1 MTALKTL
8 LSGLAVAVLA
18 GCANLPQS
26 SGPDRRLEA
35 VNDAGRAQFVLTVAN
50 ARSSL
55 DGLVDSM
62 LWRGVYGGESARG
75 CARVR
80 LSLADRNN
88 QWHYLVCGQEV
99 LEIMDVAPA
108 PAKDVRI
115 VVALDSLTRAAWRSG
130 RVQRMPHGVFE
141 LEAEPVGPPSFGGCR
156 AIDQRLI
163 YQDMLVDV
171 REEKVCGVGR

>member
-1 MTALKTL
+1 MKIILATFVAAL
-8 LSGLAVAVLA
+8 LA
-18 GCANLPQS
+18 GCASLPPT
-26 SGPDRRLEA
+26 SGPDRRIEA

-55 DGLVDSM
+55 DGLVDGM
-62 LWRGVYGGESARG
+62 LWRGVYGGESSRG

-88 QWHYLVCGQEV
+88 EWHYLVCGQEV
-99 LEIMDVAPA
+99 LEIMDVAPK
-108 PAKDVRI
+108 PAKDIRI

-130 RVQRMPHGVFE
+130 RVQRMPHGAFE
-141 LEAEPVGPPSFGGCR
+141 LEAEPAGPPSFGGCR
-156 AIDQRLI
+156 QIDQRLI

-171 REEKVCGVGR
+171 REERVCGVRGQ